1 VEESTFSGNYAGVNG
16 GVLYGA
22 GFSSIK
28 FSKKTKLTNNLALSS
43 GDDFFLAN
51 TDEAFE
57 MDEVE
62 IQNPYAKNS
71 IHAEYIQVILNRV
84 KITNINK
91 NPKSEQGSA
100 L

>member
-1 VEESTFSGNYAGVNG
+1 MNGLSSYGGAIYVSGTSHLTVEESTFSGNYAGVNG

-62 IQNPYAKNS
+62 I
-71 IHAEYIQVILNRV
+71 
-84 KITNINK
+84 
-91 NPKSEQGSA
+91 
-100 L
+100 